1 VSLSRRIRAGIALHA
16 GVNVAFAL
24 GAVLSAT
31 GHAPAVA
38 SDQPLGPLS
47 AGPPS
52 GLPVHEVTTIPQSPL
67 LNGPTTT
74 TVAVVPPADIVA
86 RSADDAAESTE
97 TTARAT
103 TTTAATTQRHTT
115 TTVDASRGTLP
126 TGTTRQVTSTGYCLT
141 GITASG
147 DRVGPGM
154 AAMNGVPLGTRW
166 QISGGPRNGQTLT
179 VTDRIGHG
187 TEFDIWFPT
196 CDAARQYGRRTITV
210 ELLG

>member
-24 GAVLSAT
+24 GAVLSAA
-31 GHAPAVA
+31 GNPPASA

-47 AGPPS
+47 NVPPS
-52 GLPVHEVTTIPQSPL
+52 GLPVHEVTTIPLSPL
-67 LNGPTTT
+67 LADPAATTVTTT
-74 TVAVVPPADIVA
+74 APP
-86 RSADDAAESTE
+86 ADDAA
-97 TTARAT
+97 TTTAT
-103 TTTAATTQRHTT
+103 TTPTSGQAQTLRHATTQH
-115 TTVDASRGTLP
+115 ASPDSLP
-126 TGTTRQVTSTGYCLT
+126 SGTTRQVTSTGYCLT
-141 GITASG
+141 GTTASG

-166 QISGGPRNGQTLT
+166 RISGGPRDGQTLT

-196 CDAARQYGRRTITV
+196 CEQARQYGRRTITV
-210 ELLG
+210 ELLGTG